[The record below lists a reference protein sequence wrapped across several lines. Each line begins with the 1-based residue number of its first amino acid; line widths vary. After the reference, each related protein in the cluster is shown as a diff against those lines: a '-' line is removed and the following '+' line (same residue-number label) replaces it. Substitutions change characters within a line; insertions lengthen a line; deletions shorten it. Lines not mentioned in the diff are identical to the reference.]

1 MFGEIGVYL
10 LFLIVVYVVTAVFF
24 RTLASFRFLFA
35 IPKANMFALVTTF
48 KNTDT
53 KLTEGNGAGTVVNVI
68 HGIPGKRIN
77 KSNHDP
83 MQWLFEDGV
92 EKRGLLYSLFGV
104 VWIGPFRYLLKS
116 KVRTFRL
123 GREDKGTEYLDSPK
137 DITSE
142 FLFYSGEQLVTI
154 LDAET
159 AGSFDLDFRINT
171 IWEAK
176 YPVRVVLKVADSI
189 AFLSSA
195 VKDKVNLFTGTH
207 QPEEFLGDRYNEN
220 GKSTDSKTNSEAVK
234 NELIKRVTDTCEQTE
249 KEVGLSIT
257 AARLVSIDP
266 DQAQFKF
273 FILQGTTR
281 RENDARL
288 AIAENTLAIKRK
300 QNEGEADFIERVLKP
315 QSELPNA
322 VGLAL
327 ADAYK
332 KNQTVTVFAP
342 GGGLLNVVGNESLGQ
357 KPKMQD
363 TSVSTRKPAKAPEV
377 EVPFE

>member
-1 MFGEIGVYL
+1 MFGEIGAYL
-10 LFLIVVYVVTAVFF
+10 LLLTVIYFAIAIFL
-24 RTLASFRFLFA
+24 RTLASFKFLFV

-53 KLTEGNGAGTVVNVI
+53 KLTVGNGAGTVVNVI
-68 HGIPGKRIN
+68 HGIPGKRLN
-77 KSNHDP
+77 KSSHDP
-83 MQWLFEDGV
+83 MQWLLENGV
-92 EKRGLLYSLFGV
+92 EKRGLLYTLFGV

-116 KVRTFRL
+116 QMRTFRIS
-123 GREDKGTEYLDSPK
+123 RKENETEYSDSPR
-137 DITSE
+137 DITSD
-142 FLFYSGEQLVTI
+142 FLFYSGEQLVTVV
-154 LDAET
+154 DADT

-171 IWEAK
+171 IWVAK

-189 AFLSSA
+189 AFLSTT
-195 VKDKVNLFTGTH
+195 VEDEVNLFSGSH
-207 QPEEFLGDRYNEN
+207 QPEEFLGDRYTEK
-220 GKSTDSKTNSEAVK
+220 GASKTSSEDVK
-234 NELIKRVTDTCEQTE
+234 TELIDRVKGLCDQTE
-249 KEVGLSIT
+249 KEVGLSII
-257 AARLVSIDP
+257 AARLISVDP

-300 QNEGEADFIERVLKP
+300 QNDGEADFIERVLKP

-327 ADAYK
+327 ANAYQ

-342 GGGLLNVVGNESLGQ
+342 GGGLLNVIGNESLGQ
-357 KPKMQD
+357 KPKVD
-363 TSVSTRKPAKAPEV
+363 DKVVSTRKPAKVPEV
-377 EVPFE
+377 EIPFESK

>member
-1 MFGEIGVYL
+1 MFGEIGAYL

-220 GKSTDSKTNSEAVK
+220 GTSTDSKTNSEAVK

-300 QNEGEADFIERVLKP
+300 QNDGDADFIERVLKP

-363 TSVSTRKPAKAPEV
+363 TAVSTRKPVKAPEV

>member
-1 MFGEIGVYL
+1 MFGEIGAYL

-220 GKSTDSKTNSEAVK
+220 GTSTDSKTNSEAVK

-300 QNEGEADFIERVLKP
+300 QNDGDADFIERVLKP

-357 KPKMQD
+357 KLKMQD
-363 TSVSTRKPAKAPEV
+363 TAVSTRKPVKAPEV